1 MVITLLSDFG
11 LRDAYVG
18 AMKGVAL
25 GICPQAT
32 LVDICHSVPPQDVL
46 AAALLLPTYVPCY
59 PPGSVHVAVV
69 DPGVGSERRG
79 LAIAASLDGGQQY
92 LVGPDNGLFW
102 PLLTRAAAF
111 HAVELA
117 EPRFWRPQVAPTFH
131 GRDIFAPVAAHLAG
145 GVSLAALGPPV
156 TDLVRLELPRL
167 QREPGALVG
176 VIVAIDH
183 FGNCASNIG
192 ADELAELG
200 DPAALRVIVA
210 GRELGPPRRT
220 FADVAVGAPLALC
233 NSAGWLEVAVRDGDA
248 ARELGLR
255 RGSAIRVLAG

>member
-1 MVITLLSDFG
+1 MVITLLTDFG

-32 LVDICHSVPPQDVL
+32 LVDISHTLPPQDVL

-59 PPGSVHVAVV
+59 PSGSVHVAVV
-69 DPGVGSERRG
+69 DPGVGSGRRG
-79 LAIAASLDGGQQY
+79 LAIAASLDGVQQY

-111 HAVELA
+111 QAVELT
-117 EPRFWRPQVAPTFH
+117 EPRYWRPQVAPTFH
-131 GRDIFAPVAAHLAG
+131 GRDIFAPVAAHLAC
-145 GVSLAALGPPV
+145 GVPLAALGPPA
-156 TDLVRLELPRL
+156 TDLVRLHLPAV

-176 VIVAIDH
+176 AIVAIDH

-200 DPAALRVIVA
+200 DPAVLRVIVA
-210 GRELGPPRRT
+210 GRELGPLRRT
-220 FADVAVGAPLALC
+220 FADVAVGAPLALL

-248 ARELGLR
+248 GRELGLR
-255 RGSAIRVLAG
+255 RGSAIRVVAG